1 MSKRSTTTE
10 DIDCTTECSS
20 PKQKIQ
26 RTCIA
31 NNNNNDDDDDDDD
44 DDRNA
49 ITTITKDEKINQY
62 KGWKVPKS
70 NYQIPIIELS
80 STEGQEDE
88 DDDDDDDDDITIKIT
103 PEIFYKDYIQ
113 HRRPVV
119 IRGKKLPN
127 ELKKL
132 DRWWTKTSS
141 SSSSNSNSNSN
152 SNNKNERIMIDR
164 VGDELVMVEKR
175 SNDIGSS
182 FGKGNEISMTFRKF
196 MELIEEGDNMHYLT
210 TQDVSAN
217 NDGRPDLMSKFMK
230 KLRQGGGNSNSN
242 SNSDSN
248 DNNTAAD
255 FPLRPKIAGNLIPQN
270 INLWIGNSKDGTSS
284 GLHHDYHDNF
294 YVVLRGTK
302 QFRLYSP
309 ADTEMM
315 YTRGELLK
323 VHPNGRINYKDE
335 VTTAYGADIE
345 SYAAAL
351 AAKAKDDAEERLVK
365 AEKGVEEGIP
375 GAQEELELAEALL
388 DKVMEDILDAET
400 GSNVD
405 DDDDDDDEEEEF
417 HIENAKEGDADW
429 AALNIS
435 DDEELMDNNNI
446 NNDDDDNNDS
456 FRRDDDDDD
465 DDDSC
470 RIVDKTVK
478 NPNNFSLVDQS
489 ILDNNERL
497 KQDYPKFLEAKSAFC
512 ECRSGDILYLPA
524 SWFHEVKSFSS
535 DGNNN
540 NNNNNKGHMALNYW
554 FHPPDA
560 NNNFEQPY
568 STDFWPNDFKNR
580 LA

>member
-1 MSKRSTTTE
+1 MPKRSTTTTTE
-10 DIDCTTECSS
+10 YIDSTTECSS
-20 PKQKIQ
+20 PKHKIQ
-26 RTCIA
+26 RTCIT
-31 NNNNNDDDDDDDD
+31 NDNSVDNNNDDDD
-44 DDRNA
+44 RNA
-49 ITTITKDEKINQY
+49 AAATTATTKDEKINQY

-70 NYQIPIIELS
+70 NYQIPIIELT
-80 STEGQEDE
+80 STTKGQEDG
-88 DDDDDDDDDITIKIT
+88 DDDNIITIT
-103 PEIFYKDYIQ
+103 PESFYKDYIR

-127 ELKKL
+127 ELENL
-132 DRWWTKTSS
+132 NRWWTKTSS
-141 SSSSNSNSNSN
+141 SSSSS
-152 SNNKNERIMIDR
+152 SNNNNNNNNECMIDR

-175 SNDIGSS
+175 SNERGSS

-196 MELIEEGDNMHYLT
+196 MKLVEEGDNMHYLT

-230 KLRQGGGNSNSN
+230 KLRCQGGGSNS
-242 SNSDSN
+242 SNEKN
-248 DNNTAAD
+248 AD

-309 ADTEMM
+309 DDTEKM

-335 VTTAYGADIE
+335 VTTAYGTDIE
-345 SYAAAL
+345 SDAAAL
-351 AAKAKDDAEERLVK
+351 VAKAKDDAEERLVK

-400 GSNVD
+400 GSNI
-405 DDDDDDDEEEEF
+405 DDDEDEEEF

-429 AALNIS
+429 ANLDIS
-435 DDEELMDNNNI
+435 DDEESMDNNN
-446 NNDDDDNNDS
+446 N
-456 FRRDDDDDD
+456 DDDDDD
-465 DDDSC
+465 DDNDTC

-478 NPNNFSLVDQS
+478 NPNNFSLVDHN

-497 KQDYPKFLEAKSAFC
+497 EQDYPEFLEAKSAFC

-535 DGNNN
+535 DDGNNSN
-540 NNNNNKGHMALNYW
+540 NSDNNEGHMALNYW
-554 FHPPDA
+554 FHPPDVE
-560 NNNFEQPY
+560 NNFEQPY

-580 LA
+580 SA